1 MIKFFRQIRQRL
13 LSEGKNGKYLKY
25 AFGEIILV
33 VIGILIALQINNWNN
48 NNQQKKIEIKYLK
61 EIKQNLTKDL
71 DDIDFNIAFNKSK
84 LQSNKIVLEY
94 LNGKINYTDSLDF
107 HFSNLFFST
116 RTLANMSA
124 YENLK
129 SRGLEIITN
138 DSLRQRITKLYE
150 FDFYN
155 AIDFEMKDDHQFQ
168 YQILIPEVTK
178 SLNIS
183 EFNVDN
189 AQGSINGFAK
199 PINNESLM
207 NNYSFRNAIRL
218 NHTLRE
224 LMTLIYQNLKVSVE
238 DCINQIDHELKNK

>member
-1 MIKFFRQIRQRL
+1 MIKFFRRIRQNL
-13 LSEGKNGKYLKY
+13 LSEGKTGKYLIY

-48 NNQQKKIEIKYLK
+48 TNQQEMIELKYLE
-61 EIKQNLTKDL
+61 EIKQNLTKDIAS
-71 DDIDFNIAFNKSK
+71 IDFNISFNKSK

-116 RTLANMSA
+116 RTLVNMSA

-150 FDFYN
+150 YDLYN
-155 AIDFEMKDDHQFQ
+155 AIDFETKDENQFQ
-168 YQILIPEVTK
+168 YQILIPEVIK
-178 SLNIS
+178 SLNIA
-183 EFNVDN
+183 EFNFAEGN
-189 AQGSINGFAK
+189 PNGLAN
-199 PINNESLM
+199 PINSESLL
-207 NNYSFRNAIRL
+207 NNYSFKNAIML
-218 NHTLRE
+218 NHTFRE
-224 LMTLIYQNLKVSVE
+224 TMTSTYQSQKESVE
-238 DCINQIDHELKNK
+238 ECISQIDDELKNK